1 MQDWIV
7 QFMENHGYAGI
18 FLMIFLENVF
28 PPIPSEVILT
38 FGGFMTTHSR
48 LIVPFVIFCATAGSV
63 AGAAVLY
70 AIGRLISVD
79 RLERTVRRWGRVL
92 RLKPGDL
99 SKASVW
105 FERYG
110 YRAIFFCR
118 MIPLIRSLISIPAGM
133 AKMNFLFF
141 LLYTTAGTL
150 IWNTILVLLGAS
162 LGKSWDKVLE
172 WMDLYSH
179 ITYALIIIAIA
190 ALIFYWFKR
199 KKT

>member
-48 LIVPFVIFCATAGSV
+48 LTTPLVILCATAGSV
-63 AGAAVLY
+63 AGASALY
-70 AIGRLISVD
+70 AAGHLFSVD
-79 RLERTVRRWGRVL
+79 KLERAVKRWGRIL

-150 IWNTILVLLGAS
+150 IWNTLLVLLGAS
-162 LGKSWDKVLE
+162 LGKSWVKVLE

-179 ITYALIIIAIA
+179 ITYALIAIAFA
-190 ALIFYWFKR
+190 ALIVYWIRKR
-199 KKT
+199 KN

>member
-7 QFMENHGYAGI
+7 QFMEQHGYAGI
-18 FLMIFLENVF
+18 FFIIFLENIF

-48 LIVPFVIFCATAGSV
+48 LTAPLVIFFATFGSV

-70 AIGRLISVD
+70 AIGRFLSIE
-79 RLERTVRRWGRVL
+79 RLERFVARWGHVL

-99 SKASVW
+99 TKASGW
-105 FERYG
+105 FERHG
-110 YRAIFFCR
+110 YPAVFFCR

-133 AKMNFLFF
+133 AKMNPLYF
-141 LLYTTAGTL
+141 LLTTAAGTL
-150 IWNTILVLLGAS
+150 IWNTVLVLLGAS

-179 ITYALIIIAIA
+179 VTYALIIIAAA
-190 ALIFYWFKR
+190 ALIIYWLKR
-199 KKT
+199 KS